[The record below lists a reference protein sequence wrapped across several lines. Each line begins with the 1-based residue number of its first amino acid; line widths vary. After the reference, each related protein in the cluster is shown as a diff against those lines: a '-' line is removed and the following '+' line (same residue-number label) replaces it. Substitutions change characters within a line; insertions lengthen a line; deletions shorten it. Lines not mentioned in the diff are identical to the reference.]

1 MTPSMLYEE
10 DVYSPLDR
18 PRTSLVGLHGYAQS
32 GKNTSG
38 DILTEEFGYE
48 QISFAEPLKRLA
60 LFVNPVVR
68 WDYYGNTW
76 CLQEVVDDL
85 GWEEAK
91 KVGVTRE
98 FLQKLGEGVRNI
110 LGENTW
116 VDVAMAKVEEG
127 GKYAFTD
134 CRFQNEAQA
143 VLDRNGMVVEIER
156 PGVGPVNDH
165 VSDKRLPDEM
175 INVTVLNAGTVED
188 LRKEIRVVGRLAA

>member
-1 MTPSMLYEE
+1 VTPSPLYEE

-18 PRTSLVGLHGYAQS
+18 KRTSLVGLHGHAQS

-60 LFVNPVVR
+60 LFVNPIIRV
-68 WDYYGNTW
+68 DYYGNAW
-76 CLQEVVDDL
+76 YLREVVEDE

-91 KVGVTRE
+91 KIGETRH

-110 LGENTW
+110 IGENTW
-116 VDVAMAKVEEG
+116 VDAAMAKVEEG

-134 CRFQNEAQA
+134 TRFENEAQA
-143 VLDRNGMVVEIER
+143 ILDRAGMVVEIKR

-165 VSDKRLPDEM
+165 VSDRRLPDEM
-175 INVTVLNAGTVED
+175 INLTVLNGGTIDD
-188 LRKEIRVVGRLAA
+188 LRKELRVVGRLAA